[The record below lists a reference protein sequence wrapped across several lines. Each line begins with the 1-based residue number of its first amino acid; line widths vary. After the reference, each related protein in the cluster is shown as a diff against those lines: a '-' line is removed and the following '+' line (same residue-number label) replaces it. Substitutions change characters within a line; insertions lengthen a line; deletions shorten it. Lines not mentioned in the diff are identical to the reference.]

1 MVETRKK
8 LKETNKIRQHIK
20 IGTKTNYLWARIL
33 HRSLPLRFTT
43 SLYFELITMLRPLKQ
58 RTKIES

>member
-20 IGTKTNYLWARIL
+20 IGTKTNYL
-33 HRSLPLRFTT
+33 
-43 SLYFELITMLRPLKQ
+43 
-58 RTKIES
+58 